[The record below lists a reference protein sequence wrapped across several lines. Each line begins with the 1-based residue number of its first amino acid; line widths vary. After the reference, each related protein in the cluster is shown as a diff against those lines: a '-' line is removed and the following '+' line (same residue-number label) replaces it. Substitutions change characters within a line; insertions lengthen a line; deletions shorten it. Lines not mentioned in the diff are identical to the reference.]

1 MRGIVRVSEAVVDI
15 MLVSSVVVVASMV
28 TVIFQPLVPGPGRVW
43 GALKVVGRVLVKA
56 GKVEKL
62 VEVLSI
68 SKSSTGAAEVGRYVK
83 EG

>member
-1 MRGIVRVSEAVVDI
+1 MLGMVRVSEAMVDR
-15 MLVSSVVVVASMV
+15 MLVSSVVVVTSTV

-43 GALKVVGRVLVKA
+43 GALKVVGRELVKA

-62 VEVLSI
+62 VEVLSM
-68 SKSSTGAAEVGRYVK
+68 SKSSTEEAGVDRYAK